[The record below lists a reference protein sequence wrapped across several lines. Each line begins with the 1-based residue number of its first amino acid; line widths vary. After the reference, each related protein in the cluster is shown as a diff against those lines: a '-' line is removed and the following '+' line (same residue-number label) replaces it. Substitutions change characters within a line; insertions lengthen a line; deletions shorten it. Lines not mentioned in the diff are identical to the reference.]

1 MGHVCIQTINNQK
14 LFWTFRNSLFN
25 KFYLIHLHTTVAHSI
40 TALKIFLKNKK
51 LTIGLS
57 FEPCLCSTL
66 SMSTVQSCTNF
77 LESPMFD
84 PCVRYPTPITIIHL
98 LRLATSFLGLELPD
112 KGQLISK
119 GLFCVFKS
127 TKKTNDFSLMGQIEK

>member
-1 MGHVCIQTINNQK
+1 MV
-14 LFWTFRNSLFN
+14 
-25 KFYLIHLHTTVAHSI
+25 HTI
-40 TALKIFLKNKK
+40 TAWKIYLEK

-77 LESPMFD
+77 LESPIFD

-98 LRLATSFLGLELPD
+98 LRLATSFLGLELSD
-112 KGQLISK
+112 RADQGNSLKGID
-119 GLFCVFKS
+119 
-127 TKKTNDFSLMGQIEK
+127 KKTVRRDYFLNGNHIWPTLFVKIGFCFKLK